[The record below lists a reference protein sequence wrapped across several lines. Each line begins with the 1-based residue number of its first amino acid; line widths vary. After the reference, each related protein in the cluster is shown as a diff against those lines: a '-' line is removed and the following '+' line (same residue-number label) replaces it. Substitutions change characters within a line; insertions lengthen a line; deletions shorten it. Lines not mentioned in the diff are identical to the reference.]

1 MAISIVKETIELDQ
15 VTTDVNGNAFL
26 TKRINLKEGYRHQLV
41 QVDMFEDAYATEQ
54 VEVET
59 IISPYPAVPTNMQY
73 SALIPFTN
81 RYPAGG
87 DDSVLFKE
95 RRQLRINFS
104 DSIRSTQFPSSEIAA
119 MNAAEFYTDHVYISM
134 HLMTTSPEIVVQ
146 NIAFSFLMVLDDK
159 KVPLLQHSL
168 GVLKES
174 HDAMCALIMSNGRM
188 TSVETLRGN
197 TFPMWRYGGI
207 RPERTVLAAGVNQ
220 FFLQIA
226 TRDDERM
233 VESPQIRQS
242 VAEARQMQAF
252 DTAFGLRSTPDWLT
266 IGLNQ
271 GLVAGPI
278 RPDPVPLKYADNG
291 NTRMF

>member
-1 MAISIVKETIELDQ
+1 MAVSIVKETIELDQ
-15 VTTDVNGNAFL
+15 VTTDENGNAFL

-54 VEVET
+54 VEIET
-59 IISPYPAVPTNMQY
+59 VISPYPAIPTNMQY

-119 MNAAEFYTDHVYISM
+119 MNASQFYSDHVYINM
-134 HLMTTSPEIVVQ
+134 HLMTSDPETVVQ

-174 HDAMCALIMSNGRM
+174 HDAMCALTMTNGRM
-188 TSVETLRGN
+188 QSVDTLRGN
-197 TFPMWRYGGI
+197 TFPTWRFGGI
-207 RPERTVLAAGVNQ
+207 LPENMVNPVGANA
-220 FFLQIA
+220 FFLQIN
-226 TRDDERM
+226 TRDAERM
-233 VESPQIRQS
+233 ETTVEIRNQIKDS
-242 VAEARQMQAF
+242 RQMTPF
-252 DTAFGLRSTPDWLT
+252 DEAYGVRNPPWLRMD
-266 IGLNQ
+266 LNQ
-271 GLVAGPI
+271 GLVAGSI
-278 RPDPVPLKYADNG
+278 RADPVPLKYADNG
-291 NTRMF
+291 NTLMF